1 MSSPGPHDPAAALTE
16 VLSEVI
22 DVVQEV
28 KEAHRRVPETL
39 ALHAEL
45 DLLFDDV
52 KAWARMLFVEDEE
65 LGVSPLASIPSVA
78 GRNPPNLWPGVASD
92 EEVRRTMDDHLD
104 RLGQRVV
111 AALAEQEDDGAKE
124 VLAEVQRG
132 VLAHRRALGYL

>member
-1 MSSPGPHDPAAALTE
+1 
-16 VLSEVI
+16 
-22 DVVQEV
+22 V

-52 KAWARMLFVEDEE
+52 KTWARMLFVEDEA

-92 EEVRRTMDDHLD
+92 EEVRRTVDEHLD

-111 AALAEQEDDGAKE
+111 AALAEQDDDGARE
-124 VLAEVQRG
+124 VLAEVERG
-132 VLAHRRALGYL
+132 LLAHRRALGKR

>member
-52 KAWARMLFVEDEE
+52 KTWARMLFVEDEA

-78 GRNPPNLWPGVASD
+78 GRNPPNLWPGVVGD
-92 EEVRRTMDDHLD
+92 DEVRRTIDEHLD
-104 RLGQRVV
+104 DLGRHVI
-111 AALAEQEDDGAKE
+111 AALAEQKDDRPREA
-124 VLAEVQRG
+124 LADVRRG
-132 VLAHRRALGYL
+132 ILAHKQALRDL

>member
-52 KAWARMLFVEDEE
+52 KTWARMLFVEDEA

-92 EEVRRTMDDHLD
+92 EEVRRTVDEHLD

-111 AALAEQEDDGAKE
+111 AALAEQDDDGARE

-132 VLAHRRALGYL
+132 LLTHRRALGKR

>member
-39 ALHAEL
+39 ALHTEL

-52 KAWARMLFVEDEE
+52 KTWARMLFVEDEA

-78 GRNPPNLWPGVASD
+78 GRNPPNLWPGVARSQA
-92 EEVRRTMDDHLD
+92 VRVATLRTLIP
-104 RLGQRVV
+104 GEPST
-111 AALAEQEDDGAKE
+111 AGGAC
-124 VLAEVQRG
+124 
-132 VLAHRRALGYL
+132 